1 MAGNVGSAVVYPMLL
16 AEQGQR
22 VYVEHIRDAF
32 HGLEREIPLAAL
44 QATHVGT
51 VHAEHVCEGFLAEPA
66 ISPDRAQIAAQGSL
80 QVAFHS
86 KTDSADLL
94 LEGLQTYK

>member
-1 MAGNVGSAVVYPMLL
+1 MSPPFLGEEV
-16 AEQGQR
+16 QR

-32 HGLEREIPLAAL
+32 HGLEGEIALAAL
-44 QATHVGT
+44 QAAHVRT
-51 VHAEHVCEGFLAEPA
+51 MHAEHLGERLLTEPA
-66 ISPDRAQIAAQGSL
+66 AIPDRTQIAAQDSL

-86 KTDSADLL
+86 TIDSADLL

>member
-1 MAGNVGSAVVYPMLL
+1 MAGNVGSAVYPMFV
-16 AEQGQR
+16 AEQVQR

-44 QATHVGT
+44 QAAHVGT
-51 VHAEHVCEGFLAEPA
+51 VHAEHLGEGFLTEPA
-66 ISPDRAQIAAQGSL
+66 ASPDRAQIAAHGSL
-80 QVAFHS
+80 QIALHS
-86 KTDSADLL
+86 KIDSADLL